1 MSGRPARIR
10 VSKAKVK
17 AARCDALAE
26 YRTELD
32 FRKQKRGQRKC
43 FFRVEK
49 LSFTDGRTELGLES
63 RLRLSLQLPEEPD
76 RQGRAEIVRWAPGIP
91 LAATRRR
98 ARGGGMSATA
108 RSAALLGLL
117 GLGVGV
123 NVYGAYYVLA
133 LNGQAPATFVVGGAS
148 AIGDGRDLWAQT
160 AAAAA
165 AEERSAAEK
174 KKKEEGDNGRRWWK
188 PWRGRS
194 RVTSGEDVRS

>member
-1 MSGRPARIR
+1 
-10 VSKAKVK
+10 
-17 AARCDALAE
+17 
-26 YRTELD
+26 
-32 FRKQKRGQRKC
+32 
-43 FFRVEK
+43 
-49 LSFTDGRTELGLES
+49 
-63 RLRLSLQLPEEPD
+63 
-76 RQGRAEIVRWAPGIP
+76 
-91 LAATRRR
+91 
-98 ARGGGMSATA
+98 MSATA
-108 RSAALLGLL
+108 RSAALFGLL

-174 KKKEEGDNGRRWWK
+174 KKKEEGENGRRWWK